1 MPEWKSVALDG
12 DEPAD
17 SPGAGGQD
25 GPDAGGPSPDEF
37 ALKWGTEVQPVT
49 IERIAAVLEGDG
61 LPVAISE
68 FAAATQVEEGN
79 FQIHREPADCPWAQ
93 VELRLLVQGA
103 ELADLDS
110 IANDWNA
117 SHLQPTVFPV
127 PEAGQPLLV
136 AASRFFVG
144 EGMSDRQIHAMI
156 RRGVVVG
163 LSLARELAQAG
174 GDGTGDP
181 SDEGSESAP
190 ASDQEGAGSEQEG
203 AGSEADP
210 AAFGEGAEP
219 APVPS
224 ADEEGA
230 ASTAPAP
237 EDGA

>member
-1 MPEWKSVALDG
+1 MPEWKSIALDG

-117 SHLQPTVFPV
+117 AHLQPTVFPV

-190 ASDQEGAGSEQEG
+190 ASDQEGAGSE
-203 AGSEADP
+203 ADP
-210 AAFGEGAEP
+210 AAFGDGAEP

>member
-1 MPEWKSVALDG
+1 MPEWKSIALDG

-117 SHLQPTVFPV
+117 AHLQPTVFPV

-174 GDGTGDP
+174 GDGKGAP
-181 SDEGSESAP
+181 SDEGSESTP
-190 ASDQEGAGSEQEG
+190 ASDQEG

-210 AAFGEGAEP
+210 AAFGDGAEP
-219 APVPS
+219 APVPT

>member
-1 MPEWKSVALDG
+1 MPEWKSIALDG

-117 SHLQPTVFPV
+117 AHLQPTVFPV

-174 GDGTGDP
+174 GDGTADP

-190 ASDQEGAGSEQEG
+190 ASDQEGAGSE
-203 AGSEADP
+203 ADP
-210 AAFGEGAEP
+210 AAFGDGAEP
-219 APVPS
+219 APVPT

>member
-117 SHLQPTVFPV
+117 AHLQPTVFPV

-190 ASDQEGAGSEQEG
+190 ASDQEGAGSE
-203 AGSEADP
+203 ADP
-210 AAFGEGAEP
+210 AAFGDGAEP
-219 APVPS
+219 APVPT

-230 ASTAPAP
+230 APTAPAP

>member
-1 MPEWKSVALDG
+1 MPEWKSIALDG
-12 DEPAD
+12 EPAD
-17 SPGAGGQD
+17 STGAAGQD
-25 GPDAGGPSPDEF
+25 APDAGGPAPDEF

-61 LPVAISE
+61 LPVATSE
-68 FAAATQVEEGN
+68 FVAATQVEEGN

-117 SHLQPTVFPV
+117 AHLQPTVFPV

-174 GDGTGDP
+174 GDGAGDAA
-181 SDEGSESAP
+181 DEEGAGSAP
-190 ASDQEGAGSEQEG
+190 GQEGAG
-203 AGSEADP
+203 AAPDP
-210 AAFGEGAEP
+210 ITAEDGAEP
-219 APVPS
+219 APVR
-224 ADEEGA
+224 ATDEEGA
-230 ASTAPAP
+230 ASTAPDP

>member
-117 SHLQPTVFPV
+117 AHLQPTVFPV

-190 ASDQEGAGSEQEG
+190 ASDQEGAGSE
-203 AGSEADP
+203 ADP
-210 AAFGEGAEP
+210 AAFGDGAEP

-230 ASTAPAP
+230 APTAPAP

>member
-12 DEPAD
+12 DESAD

-117 SHLQPTVFPV
+117 AHLQPTVFPV

-190 ASDQEGAGSEQEG
+190 ASDQEGASVP
-203 AGSEADP
+203 DP
-210 AAFGEGAEP
+210 TAVGDGAEP
-219 APVPS
+219 APVSS

>member
-1 MPEWKSVALDG
+1 MPEWKPIALDG

-117 SHLQPTVFPV
+117 AHLQPTVFPV

-190 ASDQEGAGSEQEG
+190 ASDQEGAGSE
-203 AGSEADP
+203 ADP
-210 AAFGEGAEP
+210 AAFGDGAEP
-219 APVPS
+219 APVPT

-230 ASTAPAP
+230 APTAPAP

>member
-117 SHLQPTVFPV
+117 AHLQPTVFPV

-181 SDEGSESAP
+181 SDEGSESVP
-190 ASDQEGAGSEQEG
+190 ASDQEG

-210 AAFGEGAEP
+210 AAFGDGAEP

-230 ASTAPAP
+230 APTAPAP

>member
-117 SHLQPTVFPV
+117 AHLQPTVFPV

-190 ASDQEGAGSEQEG
+190 ASDQEGAGSE
-203 AGSEADP
+203 ADP
-210 AAFGEGAEP
+210 AAVGDGAEP

>member
-25 GPDAGGPSPDEF
+25 GPDEGGPSPDEF

-117 SHLQPTVFPV
+117 AHLQPTVFPV

-190 ASDQEGAGSEQEG
+190 ASDQEGAGSE
-203 AGSEADP
+203 ADP
-210 AAFGEGAEP
+210 AAFGDGAEP
-219 APVPS
+219 APVPT

-230 ASTAPAP
+230 ASNAPAP

>member
-37 ALKWGTEVQPVT
+37 ALKWGTEGQPVT
-49 IERIAAVLEGDG
+49 IERIAAVLGGDG

-117 SHLQPTVFPV
+117 AHLQPTVFPV

-190 ASDQEGAGSEQEG
+190 TSDQEGAGSET
-203 AGSEADP
+203 DP
-210 AAFGEGAEP
+210 AAVGDGAEP

>member
-117 SHLQPTVFPV
+117 AHLQPTVFPV

-156 RRGVVVG
+156 PRGVVVG

-190 ASDQEGAGSEQEG
+190 ASDQEGAGSE
-203 AGSEADP
+203 ADP
-210 AAFGEGAEP
+210 AAFGDGAEP
-219 APVPS
+219 APVPT

>member
-1 MPEWKSVALDG
+1 MPEWKSIALDG

-117 SHLQPTVFPV
+117 AHLQPTVFPV

-174 GDGTGDP
+174 GDGTADP

-190 ASDQEGAGSEQEG
+190 ASDQEGAGSE
-203 AGSEADP
+203 ADP
-210 AAFGEGAEP
+210 TAVGDDAEP

>member
-1 MPEWKSVALDG
+1 M
-12 DEPAD
+12 
-17 SPGAGGQD
+17 
-25 GPDAGGPSPDEF
+25 
-37 ALKWGTEVQPVT
+37 T

-117 SHLQPTVFPV
+117 AHLQPTVFPV

-174 GDGTGDP
+174 GDGTADP

-190 ASDQEGAGSEQEG
+190 ASDQEGAGSE
-203 AGSEADP
+203 ADP
-210 AAFGEGAEP
+210 AAFGDGAEP
-219 APVPS
+219 APVPT

>member
-1 MPEWKSVALDG
+1 MPEWKSIALDG
-12 DEPAD
+12 DEPAA

-61 LPVAISE
+61 LPVATSE

-103 ELADLDS
+103 QLADLDS

-117 SHLQPTVFPV
+117 AHLQPTVFPV

-181 SDEGSESAP
+181 SDEGSDSAP
-190 ASDQEGAGSEQEG
+190 ASDQQG

-210 AAFGEGAEP
+210 AAFGDGAEP
-219 APVPS
+219 APVPT

>member
-1 MPEWKSVALDG
+1 MPEWKSIALDG
-12 DEPAD
+12 DEPAA
-17 SPGAGGQD
+17 SPGAGEQD
-25 GPDAGGPSPDEF
+25 GPAQGAPSPDEF
-37 ALKWGTEVQPVT
+37 ALKWGTDVRPVT

-61 LPVAISE
+61 LPVATSE

-103 ELADLDS
+103 ELADLDH

-117 SHLQPTVFPV
+117 AHLQPTVFPV

-174 GDGTGDP
+174 GDGTDDAF
-181 SDEGSESAP
+181 DE
-190 ASDQEGAGSEQEG
+190 EGAGSKPDTTATE
-203 AGSEADP
+203 D
-210 AAFGEGAEP
+210 GAEP
-219 APVPS
+219 APVP
-224 ADEEGA
+224 ATDEEGA
-230 ASTAPAP
+230 EPSAQTP

>member
-1 MPEWKSVALDG
+1 MPEWKSIALDG

-61 LPVAISE
+61 LPVATSE

-103 ELADLDS
+103 QLADLDS

-117 SHLQPTVFPV
+117 AHLQPTVFPV

-181 SDEGSESAP
+181 SDEGSDSAP
-190 ASDQEGAGSEQEG
+190 ASDQQG

-210 AAFGEGAEP
+210 AAFGDGAEP
-219 APVPS
+219 APVPT

>member
-1 MPEWKSVALDG
+1 MPEWKSIALDG

-117 SHLQPTVFPV
+117 AHLQPTVFPV

-190 ASDQEGAGSEQEG
+190 ASDQEGAGSE
-203 AGSEADP
+203 ADP
-210 AAFGEGAEP
+210 AAFGDGAEP
-219 APVPS
+219 APVPT

>member
-12 DEPAD
+12 DEPTD

-117 SHLQPTVFPV
+117 AHLQPTVFPV

-190 ASDQEGAGSEQEG
+190 ASDQEGAGSE
-203 AGSEADP
+203 ADP
-210 AAFGEGAEP
+210 AAVGDGAEP

>member
-1 MPEWKSVALDG
+1 MSEWKSVALDG

-117 SHLQPTVFPV
+117 AHLQPTVFPV

-190 ASDQEGAGSEQEG
+190 ASDQEGAGSE
-203 AGSEADP
+203 ADP
-210 AAFGEGAEP
+210 AAVGDGAEP

>member
-1 MPEWKSVALDG
+1 MPEWKSIALDG

-117 SHLQPTVFPV
+117 AHLQPTVFPV

-174 GDGTGDP
+174 GDGTADP

-190 ASDQEGAGSEQEG
+190 ASDQEGAGSE
-203 AGSEADP
+203 ADP
-210 AAFGEGAEP
+210 AAFGDGAEP

-230 ASTAPAP
+230 APTAPAP

>member
-1 MPEWKSVALDG
+1 MPEWKSIALDG

-61 LPVAISE
+61 LPVATSE

-117 SHLQPTVFPV
+117 AHLQPTVFPV

-174 GDGTGDP
+174 GDGTDDP
-181 SDEGSESAP
+181 SDEGTESAP
-190 ASDQEGAGSEQEG
+190 ASDQEGAGSE
-203 AGSEADP
+203 ADP
-210 AAFGEGAEP
+210 AAVGDGAP

-230 ASTAPAP
+230 ASTAPTP
-237 EDGA
+237 EDGE

>member
-1 MPEWKSVALDG
+1 MPEWKSIALDG

-61 LPVAISE
+61 LPVATSE

-117 SHLQPTVFPV
+117 AHLQPTVFPV

-181 SDEGSESAP
+181 SDEGSDSAP
-190 ASDQEGAGSEQEG
+190 ASDQQG

-210 AAFGEGAEP
+210 AAFGDGAEP
-219 APVPS
+219 APVPT

>member
-1 MPEWKSVALDG
+1 MPEWKSIALDG

-103 ELADLDS
+103 QLADLDS

-117 SHLQPTVFPV
+117 AHLQPTVFPV

-181 SDEGSESAP
+181 SDEGSDSAP
-190 ASDQEGAGSEQEG
+190 ASDQQG

-210 AAFGEGAEP
+210 AAFGDGAEP
-219 APVPS
+219 APVPT

>member
-37 ALKWGTEVQPVT
+37 ALKWGTDVQPVT

-117 SHLQPTVFPV
+117 AHLQPTVFPV

-190 ASDQEGAGSEQEG
+190 ASDQEGAGSE
-203 AGSEADP
+203 ADP
-210 AAFGEGAEP
+210 AAFGDGAEP
-219 APVPS
+219 APVPT

>member
-117 SHLQPTVFPV
+117 AHLQPTVFPV

-156 RRGVVVG
+156 RRGVIVG

-174 GDGTGDP
+174 GNGTGDP

-190 ASDQEGAGSEQEG
+190 ASDQEGAGP
-203 AGSEADP
+203 EADP
-210 AAFGEGAEP
+210 AAFGDGAEP

-230 ASTAPAP
+230 APTAPAP

>member
-117 SHLQPTVFPV
+117 AHLQPTVFPV

-190 ASDQEGAGSEQEG
+190 ASDQEGASVP
-203 AGSEADP
+203 DP
-210 AAFGEGAEP
+210 TAVGDGAEP
-219 APVPS
+219 APVPT
-224 ADEEGA
+224 ADEVGA

>member
-61 LPVAISE
+61 LPVATSE
-68 FAAATQVEEGN
+68 FVAATQVEEGN

-117 SHLQPTVFPV
+117 AHLQPTVFPV

-190 ASDQEGAGSEQEG
+190 ASDQEGAGSE
-203 AGSEADP
+203 ADP
-210 AAFGEGAEP
+210 AAFGDGAEP

>member
-117 SHLQPTVFPV
+117 AHLQPTVFPV

-174 GDGTGDP
+174 GDGTADP

-190 ASDQEGAGSEQEG
+190 ASDQEGAGSE
-203 AGSEADP
+203 ADP
-210 AAFGEGAEP
+210 AAFGDGAEP

-230 ASTAPAP
+230 APTAPAP

>member
-61 LPVAISE
+61 LPVATSE

-117 SHLQPTVFPV
+117 AHLQPTVFPV

-156 RRGVVVG
+156 RRGVIVG

-190 ASDQEGAGSEQEG
+190 ASDQEGAGSE
-203 AGSEADP
+203 ADP
-210 AAFGEGAEP
+210 AAFGDGAEP
-219 APVPS
+219 APVPT

>member
-12 DEPAD
+12 DESAD

-117 SHLQPTVFPV
+117 AHLQPTVFPV

-156 RRGVVVG
+156 RRGVIVG

-174 GDGTGDP
+174 GNGTGDP

-190 ASDQEGAGSEQEG
+190 ASDQEGAGP
-203 AGSEADP
+203 EADP
-210 AAFGEGAEP
+210 AAFGDGAEP

-230 ASTAPAP
+230 APTAPAP

>member
-61 LPVAISE
+61 LPVATSE

-117 SHLQPTVFPV
+117 AHLQPTVFPV

-190 ASDQEGAGSEQEG
+190 ASDQEGAGP
-203 AGSEADP
+203 EADP
-210 AAFGEGAEP
+210 AAFGDGAEP

>member
-1 MPEWKSVALDG
+1 MPEWKSIALDG
-12 DEPAD
+12 DESAN

-25 GPDAGGPSPDEF
+25 GPDSGGPSPDEF

-61 LPVAISE
+61 LPVATSE

-117 SHLQPTVFPV
+117 AHLQPTVFPV

-181 SDEGSESAP
+181 SDGGSVSESAP
-190 ASDQEGAGSEQEG
+190 ASDEEGASVP
-203 AGSEADP
+203 DP
-210 AAFGEGAEP
+210 TAVGDGAEP
-219 APVPS
+219 APVPT

-237 EDGA
+237 GDGA

>member
-61 LPVAISE
+61 LPVATSE
-68 FAAATQVEEGN
+68 FVAATQVEEGN

-103 ELADLDS
+103 ELADLDR

-117 SHLQPTVFPV
+117 AHLQPTVFPV

-174 GDGTGDP
+174 GDGTGGA
-181 SDEGSESAP
+181 SDEEGAGSESAP
-190 ASDQEGAGSEQEG
+190 ASDENGAVSEP
-203 AGSEADP
+203 DP
-210 AAFGEGAEP
+210 AAAEDGAEP
-219 APVPS
+219 APVPA

-230 ASTAPAP
+230 EPSAHAR

>member
-117 SHLQPTVFPV
+117 AHLQPTVFPV

-190 ASDQEGAGSEQEG
+190 ASDQEGAGSE
-203 AGSEADP
+203 ADP
-210 AAFGEGAEP
+210 AAFGDGAEP
-219 APVPS
+219 APVPT

>member
-1 MPEWKSVALDG
+1 M
-12 DEPAD
+12 
-17 SPGAGGQD
+17 
-25 GPDAGGPSPDEF
+25 
-37 ALKWGTEVQPVT
+37 T

-117 SHLQPTVFPV
+117 AHLQPTVFPV

-190 ASDQEGAGSEQEG
+190 ASDQEGASVP
-203 AGSEADP
+203 DP
-210 AAFGEGAEP
+210 TAVGDGAEP

>member
-61 LPVAISE
+61 LPVATSE

-117 SHLQPTVFPV
+117 AHLQPTVFPV

-190 ASDQEGAGSEQEG
+190 ASDQEGAGSE
-203 AGSEADP
+203 ADP
-210 AAFGEGAEP
+210 AAFGDGAEP

>member
-117 SHLQPTVFPV
+117 AHLQPTVFPV

-174 GDGTGDP
+174 GDGTGAP
-181 SDEGSESAP
+181 SDEGSESTP
-190 ASDQEGAGSEQEG
+190 ASDQEG

-210 AAFGEGAEP
+210 AAFGDGAEP
-219 APVPS
+219 APVPT